1 MVQLFLNNRRYT
13 TLPVIENIV
22 TKRSLQTVV
31 ISMLFAQLEETLF
44 GMRDDHYSFP
54 VKRRANSVTSNS
66 KQLGDLNQDIY
77 LCNRCL
83 LASRNIL
90 LEKAKERT
98 RCVTSR
104 NDG

>member
-44 GMRDDHYSFP
+44 GMIIRHE
-54 VKRRANSVTSNS
+54 
-66 KQLGDLNQDIY
+66 G
-77 LCNRCL
+77 
-83 LASRNIL
+83 
-90 LEKAKERT
+90 
-98 RCVTSR
+98 
-104 NDG
+104 

>member
-44 GMRDDHYSFP
+44 GMIIRHEGWS
-54 VKRRANSVTSNS
+54 
-66 KQLGDLNQDIY
+66 
-77 LCNRCL
+77 L
-83 LASRNIL
+83 LVPFETKGKLSHFQ
-90 LEKAKERT
+90 
-98 RCVTSR
+98 
-104 NDG
+104 